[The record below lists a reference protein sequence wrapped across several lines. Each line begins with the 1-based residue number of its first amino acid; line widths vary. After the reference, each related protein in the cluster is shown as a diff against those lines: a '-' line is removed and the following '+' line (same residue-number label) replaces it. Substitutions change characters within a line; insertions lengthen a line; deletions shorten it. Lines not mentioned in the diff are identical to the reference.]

1 MMVTKNEFITRGVMC
16 NLVKRA
22 APSFLAVSSIVLTII
37 ASLPAHADTS
47 GKSQKHSKLPVVNR
61 SLVGGVWRV
70 DHTFVATIQ
79 IKNALRNEAITVT
92 PVLYMADG
100 TEYVLPQHKLT
111 PYAFAQININEAL
124 QAAPPEITAHLSER
138 GSVELRFRHRW
149 NAINATLQNLDV
161 PAEPDL

>member
-1 MMVTKNEFITRGVMC
+1 MR
-16 NLVKRA
+16 NLAKRI
-22 APSFLAVSSIVLTII
+22 APSFLAFSSMVLTII
-37 ASLPAHADTS
+37 ASLPAHADA
-47 GKSQKHSKLPVVNR
+47 GRKPQRHSKLPVVNR

-79 IKNALRNEAITVT
+79 IKNALRNEAVNVT

-100 TEYVLPQHKLT
+100 TEYVLPQRKLT

-138 GSVELRFRHRW
+138 GSVELRFNHRW
-149 NAINATLQNLDV
+149 
-161 PAEPDL
+161 